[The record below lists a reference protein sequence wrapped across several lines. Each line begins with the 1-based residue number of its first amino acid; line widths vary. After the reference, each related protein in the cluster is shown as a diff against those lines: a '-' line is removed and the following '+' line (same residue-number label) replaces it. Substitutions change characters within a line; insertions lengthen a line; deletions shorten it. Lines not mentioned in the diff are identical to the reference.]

1 MEKIPIHIIA
11 LAHNEGQDS
20 SYLVILKEEEGER
33 RLPVSIGSYEAQA
46 IAAAVEGK
54 TPALPL
60 THDLLSH
67 TMQRFGVALEEVI
80 ISALRDHVFFSTLVC
95 RSPEGAVFELDS
107 RTSDALA
114 LAIRF
119 SCPIFTNMTILNE
132 AGIYWENDG
141 PLTHKLHTKSGL
153 GGYSEEELEQL
164 LQDAIDLED
173 YQKAATIRD
182 ELNKRK
188 SN

>member
-1 MEKIPIHIIA
+1 MEKIPLHIIA
-11 LAHNEGQDS
+11 LAHNDGQDAG
-20 SYLVILKEEEGER
+20 YLVILKEEEGER

-54 TPALPL
+54 TNTLPL
-60 THDLLSH
+60 THDLITL
-67 TMQRFGVALEEVI
+67 TLQKFGIELEEVI
-80 ISALRDHVFFSTLVC
+80 ISALRDHVFYSTLVC
-95 RSPEGAVFELDS
+95 RAPNGLEYELDS

-119 SCPIFTNMTILNE
+119 GCPIFTYMGIMDE
-132 AGIYWENDG
+132 AGIYWEHDR
-141 PLTHKLHTKSGL
+141 PVTHRVHRPTGL
-153 GGYSEEELEQL
+153 SSYSEEELEQL
-164 LQDAIDLED
+164 LQDAIDMED